1 MKRRAIISVSDKT
14 GIIDLAKRLSDLGIE
29 IISTGG
35 TAKVLVEAGIPVT
48 GVSSITG
55 FPECLDGRVK
65 TLHPAVHAGILAVRN
80 NAKHMNQINEL
91 GIQPI
96 DFVVINLYP
105 FKQTILKENVDLQEA
120 IENID
125 IGGPTMLRA
134 AAKNYQDVV
143 VLVDPADYHQVLT
156 ELETNKQV
164 SISTKFRLAAKVFEH
179 TAHYDALIAEY
190 LRKQCDGEIFPDV
203 LTLTY
208 EKAQDLRYGEN
219 PHQKAVFYREI
230 TPAAGSLVKAQQ
242 LHGKEL
248 SFNNINDT
256 NGALDL
262 LREFEEPTVVAVK
275 HANPCGVGSASSVY
289 DAYMKAYEADPVSIF
304 GGIVVANRG
313 IDAPTA
319 EEINKIFVEIVVAP
333 SYTKEALDILK
344 RKKNIRIL
352 LLEDIASELPA
363 GLMDSKKVLGG
374 LLLQEIDNQL
384 LPGMSQLKVVTEKKP
399 AQEEM
404 DDLIFAWKIVKHTKS
419 NGIAIAKNKQS
430 LGIGP
435 GQVNRIWAVEHAIHR
450 SGDKVKGAV
459 LASDAF
465 FPFSDCVEAAA
476 KAGISA
482 IIQPGGSIRDQES
495 IDACNKYGIS
505 MIFTGMRHFKH

>member
-190 LRKQCDGEIFPDV
+190 AKEHKRIIFNGDGYSDEWVVEAEKRGLPNLKNMVDATEV
-203 LTLTY
+203 L
-208 EKAQDLRYGEN
+208 GE
-219 PHQKAVFYREI
+219 A
-230 TPAAGSLVKAQQ
+230 
-242 LHGKEL
+242 
-248 SFNNINDT
+248 D
-256 NGALDL
+256 
-262 LREFEEPTVVAVK
+262 VVAL
-275 HANPCGVGSASSVY
+275 
-289 DAYMKAYEADPVSIF
+289 F
-304 GGIVVANRG
+304 
-313 IDAPTA
+313 
-319 EEINKIFVEIVVAP
+319 
-333 SYTKEALDILK
+333 
-344 RKKNIRIL
+344 
-352 LLEDIASELPA
+352 
-363 GLMDSKKVLGG
+363 
-374 LLLQEIDNQL
+374 
-384 LPGMSQLKVVTEKKP
+384 
-399 AQEEM
+399 
-404 DDLIFAWKIVKHTKS
+404 
-419 NGIAIAKNKQS
+419 
-430 LGIGP
+430 
-435 GQVNRIWAVEHAIHR
+435 
-450 SGDKVKGAV
+450 
-459 LASDAF
+459 
-465 FPFSDCVEAAA
+465 
-476 KAGISA
+476 
-482 IIQPGGSIRDQES
+482 
-495 IDACNKYGIS
+495 NKYGVLTPTELKAREEVKYENYSKVINIEALT
-505 MIFTGMRHFKH
+505 MIDMATKQIIPAVIKYTKSLADTVLAVKAAGCDADVQAGILAQVSDLLKEAKAALSELEKVAAEAAQQEEAQLRQSSEATIFLLCPAHFFRCICQSLANLTMLNRYPLLNLNRKPCLSTCAQAAQLPADHQPIHE